1 MGVSRFFSYP
11 IQFQNFNNLYKKSIL
26 IMQKVDWN
34 WQYLPRGYLFSEKCS
49 LVFSSLLFGEVGMNF
64 FGHIHVL
71 ARK

>member
-1 MGVSRFFSYP
+1 
-11 IQFQNFNNLYKKSIL
+11 
-26 IMQKVDWN
+26 MQKVDWN